1 MLNTTG
7 EEHFKMFGKKGSI
20 QHFYYCK
27 IRWAR
32 QDFLT
37 STGGILGRVF
47 RKNVTLILSFSQIY
61 LTKRFLTF
69 FSFSEVLN

>member
-1 MLNTTG
+1 MSGKHKEN
-7 EEHFKMFGKKGSI
+7 EEFA
-20 QHFYYCK
+20 K
-27 IRWAR
+27 IDQLSPQFSSVEQVWAR

-47 RKNVTLILSFSQIY
+47 RKNVTLILSFNQIY

-69 FSFSEVLN
+69 FSFSKVLK